1 MIYIVRGEIN
11 AGKTSWMA
19 EDFRH
24 QEDAD
29 GFVCRKIFSAGEHTG
44 YDLERLT
51 DGSRCRFIRKPGH
64 IPPNWHEVAFLAEK
78 FSFCAEGF
86 EFAGKIA
93 ESALANGCRRFY
105 LDEVGPLELM
115 QQGFYELLGRMLQNQ
130 PPELVIA
137 VRSYLVEPVIELFG
151 ISDYEEINIV

>member
-19 EDFRH
+19 EDFKRH
-24 QEDAD
+24 KGAD
-29 GFVCRKIFSAGEHTG
+29 GFVCRKVFEAGEHTG

-51 DGSRCRFIRKPGH
+51 TGARCRFIRKPGH
-64 IPPNWHEVAFLAEK
+64 IPEDWNEVAFLAEK

-86 EFAGKIA
+86 EFAVKIA
-93 ESALANGCRRFY
+93 ESAKNIGCQRFY
-105 LDEVGPLELM
+105 LDEIGPLELM
-115 QQGFYELLGRMLQNQ
+115 QQGFYDMLGRILQNP

-137 VRSYLVEPVIELFG
+137 IRSYLVEPVVELFK
-151 ISDYEEINIV
+151 ISEFKMINIV